1 MVIAYTFIITI
12 IVGDIHV
19 DTHVNLLEYKHAESR
34 PSSLQYVTECLYFQ
48 INYKVNLERSVC
60 ISDY

>member
-34 PSSLQYVTECLYFQ
+34 PSSLQYVTECLYF
-48 INYKVNLERSVC
+48 
-60 ISDY
+60 